1 MRLLRGVAALLAC
14 SLLLPIAAPCAAL
27 AKRSSTLP
35 CCASPAKKGCAVP
48 AITTTPAGC
57 CSTAT
62 GEAQRLVPGAD
73 RPALDSTVAV
83 LTSSA
88 TGPVARPGDTA
99 CPAPHSSPQHDILRL

>member
-27 AKRSSTLP
+27 ARPSSTLP

-48 AITTTPAGC
+48 AITTMRAGC

-73 RPALDSTVAV
+73 RPVALTLPVVVPASADPAAR
-83 LTSSA
+83 SSEI
-88 TGPVARPGDTA
+88 ARYA
-99 CPAPHSSPQHDILRL
+99 APSHAQHDILRL